1 MLLNE
6 QRPGFTVL
14 DSADKKCRLVM
25 SLDFAS
31 KDCSVYGKSGLLL
44 ASQIYA
50 TVLNS
55 LL

>member
-1 MLLNE
+1 MNKGLDL
-6 QRPGFTVL
+6 QYLTVQT
-14 DSADKKCRLVM
+14 KNVVM